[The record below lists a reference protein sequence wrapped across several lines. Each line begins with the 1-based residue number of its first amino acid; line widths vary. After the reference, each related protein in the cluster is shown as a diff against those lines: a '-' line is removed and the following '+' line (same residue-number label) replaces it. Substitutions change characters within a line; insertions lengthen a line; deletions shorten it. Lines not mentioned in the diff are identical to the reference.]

1 MNEGGFFAG
10 RNYSDYGF
18 KLKSL
23 QTSGIAHLHEPA
35 NRIHNLG

>member
-1 MNEGGFFAG
+1 MKADSLQAD
-10 RNYSDYGF
+10 YSDYGF

-35 NRIHNLG
+35 NRIHNLR